1 MSHNISEASETDEQT
16 PMLPKRSVGGGAM
29 VVPSSSYM
37 LKSDQNCGPPR
48 GRPGGLSLPPP
59 TGGDLATTLP
69 SRHNFRQNNAALS
82 SVYSGSTNGG
92 AAAAPAAANGMMD
105 QDDNQVC
112 ELEDSDCETPVN
124 ETKPGLP
131 STPRVTRV

>member
-1 MSHNISEASETDEQT
+1 
-16 PMLPKRSVGGGAM
+16 M
-29 VVPSSSYM
+29 VVPSSSSYM
-37 LKSDQNCGPPR
+37 YKSDQSGPPPR

-69 SRHNFRQNNAALS
+69 SRHTLRQNNALS
-82 SVYSGSTNGG
+82 SVYSGSTNG
-92 AAAAPAAANGMMD
+92 AAATPAANRMVD
-105 QDDNQVC
+105 HDDNQVC

>member
-1 MSHNISEASETDEQT
+1 
-16 PMLPKRSVGGGAM
+16 M

-37 LKSDQNCGPPR
+37 YKSDQSGPPR

-69 SRHNFRQNNAALS
+69 SRHNLRQNNALS

-92 AAAAPAAANGMMD
+92 AAAPAGAAANGMMD